1 MKKIA
6 IYARVSTSTGKQD
19 NEVQL
24 HQLRQ
29 YVQQRELCVYKE
41 YVDEMSG
48 ARDDRPSFQEM
59 MNDARKRKFDAV
71 ICFRFD
77 RFSRSTKT
85 LIDSLEEFDRL
96 GIDFISFSE
105 NIDTSTPMGKC
116 MFTIIGAFASMERE
130 VIRERVLAGLE
141 NAKAK
146 GVELGR
152 PKSRFDTALAI
163 KLSQE
168 GLGVRKIAKQVG
180 VSYGTVHRYLKG
192 VTQTPSAEAA

>member
-1 MKKIA
+1 
-6 IYARVSTSTGKQD
+6 
-19 NEVQL
+19 
-24 HQLRQ
+24 
-29 YVQQRELCVYKE
+29 
-41 YVDEMSG
+41 MSG

-59 MNDARKRKFDAV
+59 MNDARKLRFDAV

-85 LIDSLEEFDRL
+85 LIDALEEFDAL
-96 GIDFISFSE
+96 GIDFISFTE
-105 NIDTSTPMGKC
+105 NVDTSTPMGKC

-152 PKSRFDTALAI
+152 PKKQFDTQKAIELNSQGWGCRRIGAAL
-163 KLSQE
+163 
-168 GLGVRKIAKQVG
+168 G
-180 VSYGTVHRYLKG
+180 VSYGTIYKYLKG
-192 VTQTPSAEAA
+192 VNKTHEPNRVISVNLGV